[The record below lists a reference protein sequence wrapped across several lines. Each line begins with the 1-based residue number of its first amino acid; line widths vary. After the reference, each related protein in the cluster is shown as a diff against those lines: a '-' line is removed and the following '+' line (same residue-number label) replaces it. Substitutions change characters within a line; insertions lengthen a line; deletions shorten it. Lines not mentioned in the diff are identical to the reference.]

1 MFSFDCVMVL
11 FSWAVYSWDRNVNV
25 GTFCFIWRPSMF
37 RIRISSPRG
46 LLTNMTSVEKILL
59 LLYLFCLLNA
69 QYYLDLWYHFVVF
82 LYFLVNYCCSIR
94 RAKCALKPLSNGS
107 ALHILNW
114 IVVRTTCENFIGDSL
129 LRSFVCLL
137 FSCFQFGYYYIIF
150 LNVLYNY
157 ISLYHLNT
165 ELALC
170 YYVFLFS
177 VRLYAGF

>member
-137 FSCFQFGYYYIIF
+137 LFLFLVSSLVIIILFFSTFYIII
-150 LNVLYNY
+150 Y
-157 ISLYHLNT
+157 
-165 ELALC
+165 LC
-170 YYVFLFS
+170 II
-177 VRLYAGF
+177 